1 MLGGS
6 NIFSALGDIEG
17 TITLTVVCIIILA
30 GLILVKLT
38 NLPFFKLLKQFGMSV
53 YNLLGKFL
61 KKREKLYHRDLEI
74 GKIDEKRNTVKI
86 YRFLSDLIIDL
97 ELSDSG
103 ITPYELL
110 FLTITGCF
118 LGSEIICKFLFGTW
132 FMGLVMFPIVTIA
145 IFCFM
150 YTKAN
155 LAHDVRIESVIEA
168 ENIICNN
175 IKIGVVPAVRDSL
188 SAMPKEVRS
197 DFRDFVD
204 NVEYKNCHIKTA
216 LQELNA
222 KLGGIADDFIKKC
235 IMFEMEE
242 EHGVS
247 GIFKDVVEINN
258 IKMQM
263 RTEMKRRFEEVLNEF
278 KMGAL
283 MIFGFLGGVI
293 ALYPNVREFYFNSII
308 GNLVLAIDA
317 LILIAEFVYITYLR
331 AQEL

>member
-1 MLGGS
+1 MFGGS
-6 NIFSALGDIEG
+6 NIFSALGDVEG
-17 TITLTVVCIIILA
+17 TTTLAIVCIVILA

-38 NLPFFKLLKQFGMSV
+38 NLPFFKLIKDFGLWL
-53 YNLLGKFL
+53 YNIIGKFL
-61 KKREKLYHRDLEI
+61 KKREKIYHRDLEI

-86 YRFLSDLIIDL
+86 YRFLNDLIIDL
-97 ELSDSG
+97 ELADSG

-118 LGSEIICKFLFGTW
+118 IGSEVICKFMFGNW
-132 FMGLVMFPIVTIA
+132 FMGFIMFPIVTIA
-145 IFCFM
+145 CFCVL

-175 IKIGVVPAVRDSL
+175 IKIGVVPAVRESL
-188 SAMPKEVRS
+188 AAMPKEIRT

-216 LQELNA
+216 LQELNT

-235 IMFEMEE
+235 IVFELEE
-242 EHGVS
+242 ERGVVGMFS
-247 GIFKDVVEINN
+247 DVVEINN
-258 IKMQM
+258 IRMQM

-278 KMGAL
+278 KIGAI
-283 MIFGFLGGVI
+283 MVFGFLGGVI

-308 GNLVLAIDA
+308 GNIVLALDA